1 MSDHDFWWYN
11 SGSEWGWNLD
21 DRFRFIILD
30 LKKQQLEILRN
41 QTIYKNG
48 TLFQKLYQ
56 PNTM

>member
-21 DRFRFIILD
+21 DRFRFIISD

-48 TLFQKLYQ
+48 ILF
-56 PNTM
+56 